1 MILQCDNSLLTL
13 DTKALNVSSF
23 IFGVHVLFGLN
34 FDIPWGNLLA
44 SIFEGL
50 AISLSLKNRWSAI
63 RLRN

>member
-1 MILQCDNSLLTL
+1 MILQCDNSFLML
-13 DTKALNVSSF
+13 DTKALNVS
-23 IFGVHVLFGLN
+23 VHVLFGLN

-50 AISLSLKNRWSAI
+50 AISLSLKNRRSAI